1 MQPRAFLPEL
11 ERIYQSGRMKNLV
24 LILNDVNFKKG
35 RYNTGYGYGYGYGYG
50 ASYSYERSGNHT
62 RRAKN
67 LLSRLKPGKN

>member
-1 MQPRAFLPEL
+1 
-11 ERIYQSGRMKNLV
+11 MKNLG

-35 RYNTGYGYGYGYGYG
+35 RYSPGYGYGYG

>member
-1 MQPRAFLPEL
+1 MCIRD
-11 ERIYQSGRMKNLV
+11 S
-24 LILNDVNFKKG
+24 
-35 RYNTGYGYGYGYGYG
+35 YNTGYGYGYGYGYG